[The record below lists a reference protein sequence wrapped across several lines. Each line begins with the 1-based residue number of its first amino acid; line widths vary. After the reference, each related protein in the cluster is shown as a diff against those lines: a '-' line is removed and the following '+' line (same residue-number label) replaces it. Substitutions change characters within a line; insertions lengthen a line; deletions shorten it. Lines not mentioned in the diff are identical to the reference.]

1 MALGRPLVDIV
12 TSGDDH
18 RVLPFRPRGRHAS
31 LAPHPEQ
38 HEPEDLS
45 RYESGDDEPDDF
57 RHRMI
62 VNAFA
67 FGAAI
72 LLTAAG
78 VWLAIAM
85 TDLRKSQDCVLMSR
99 RDCTSVSGRG

>member
-1 MALGRPLVDIV
+1 M

-18 RVLPFRPRGRHAS
+18 QVLQFRPRGRRAS
-31 LAPHPEQ
+31 FVPKSGPNTQISEDLPA
-38 HEPEDLS
+38 DLS

-62 VNAFA
+62 TNAFA

-72 LLTAAG
+72 ILIAIG
-78 VWLAIAM
+78 VWLAMAM
-85 TDLRKSQDCVLMSR
+85 TDLRKKEDCVLMAR
-99 RDCTSVSGRG
+99 RDCSTVTSH

>member
-1 MALGRPLVDIV
+1 VPPTGA
-12 TSGDDH
+12 
-18 RVLPFRPRGRHAS
+18 A
-31 LAPHPEQ
+31 Q
-38 HEPEDLS
+38 HEPDDLS
-45 RYESGDDEPDDF
+45 RYESSEDEPDDF

-78 VWLAIAM
+78 VWLAVAM
-85 TDLRKSQDCVLMSR
+85 TELRKNQDCVLMAR
-99 RDCTSVSGRG
+99 RDCGTVTGHHRG

>member
-1 MALGRPLVDIV
+1 M

-18 RVLPFRPRGRHAS
+18 RVLQFRPRGRAGP
-31 LAPHPEQ
+31 APRPQ
-38 HEPEDLS
+38 PREPEDLS
-45 RYESGDDEPDDF
+45 RYESADDEPDDF

-62 VNAFA
+62 MNAFA
-67 FGAAI
+67 FGVAI

-85 TDLRKSQDCVLMSR
+85 TDLRKNQDCVLMSR
-99 RDCTSVSGRG
+99 RDCGTVTGRG